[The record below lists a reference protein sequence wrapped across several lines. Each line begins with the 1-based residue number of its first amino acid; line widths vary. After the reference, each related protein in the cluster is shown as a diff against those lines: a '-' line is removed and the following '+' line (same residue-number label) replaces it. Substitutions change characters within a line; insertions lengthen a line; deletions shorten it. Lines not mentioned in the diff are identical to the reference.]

1 MTSMSEDRLFVPL
14 NKKWYDLF
22 KAGTKLWEIRA
33 VSPRFNHKTVYT
45 GRTVELRR
53 GYAVKGALWGRIT
66 DVAEM
71 RDIYHLPA
79 QILAE
84 ALPIDESEKALWNEI
99 DSYNTKYDRFIA
111 FKVKLFLSLSSLKAS
126 NTISVPGGFALSSS
140 ERRHVAN
147 SVDQNRELLQKLAEQ

>member
-1 MTSMSEDRLFVPL
+1 MKTPGEDRLFVPL
-14 NKKWYDLF
+14 NKRWYDLF
-22 KAGTKLWEIRA
+22 KEGKKLWEIRA

-84 ALPIDESEKALWNEI
+84 ALPIDTSETSLWNEI
-99 DSYNTKYDRFIA
+99 NSYNTKYDRFIA
-111 FKVKLFLSLSSLKAS
+111 FKVKLFIDMCNLK
-126 NTISVPGGFALSSS
+126 
-140 ERRHVAN
+140 
-147 SVDQNRELLQKLAEQ
+147 